1 MGYISLS
8 AYLSKPDES
17 MGSLQRDEKGYY
29 LVNLGVLNGFNEHG
43 VFYRVRDI
51 NALFKNPNSCFS
63 KRLEGGYLTGE
74 ANHPDKT
81 ANMSDQ
87 DYYYR
92 SLQIRVENTSHHIRA
107 IELKEI
113 PAEKQVPGAGPTM
126 RVMGWVAPTGT
137 HGEAL
142 RSFLDNPEQNAAFSI
157 RCVTAKPVQENGFVI
172 KDILEIITWDWVDIP
187 GIKKAN
193 KWSTIS
199 KESIDYFKDVDI
211 DLDKVEEDSKFL
223 VLSKEN
229 NDIMSSHEAIKKSL
243 TRHNSV
249 SSHNDILFNW

>member
-1 MGYISLS
+1 MSQISLS

-17 MGSLQRDEKGYY
+17 LGQLQRDEKGYY
-29 LVNLGVLNGFNEHG
+29 LVNLGVLNGFNERG
-43 VFYRVRDI
+43 EFYRVRDI
-51 NALFKNPNSCFS
+51 NALLKGDSVFS

-81 ANMSDQ
+81 SNMSDQ

-113 PAEKQVPGAGPTM
+113 PGEKSIPGAGPTV
-126 RVMGWVAPTGT
+126 RVMGWIAPSGT

-157 RCVTAKPVQENGFVI
+157 RCVTSKPIQENGYIV
-172 KDILEIITWDWVDIP
+172 KDILEMITWDWVDIP

-193 KWSTIS
+193 KWSSIA
-199 KESIDYFKDVDI
+199 KENMFNDIDI
-211 DLDKVEEDSKFL
+211 DLDSIEMDNKFKL
-223 VLSKEN
+223 LSKEN
-229 NDIMSSHEAIKKSL
+229 SDIIVSHEAIKKSL
-243 TRHNSV
+243 NRHNNILNN
-249 SSHNDILFNW
+249 NDVLFNW